1 MSAVAA
7 SPPPAGPRGGHGLV
21 EERATRLAVLWV
33 PDWPVAAAVA
43 EGMVQAY
50 EPVALHDGRALV
62 VVSARARAEGV
73 RRGMRRRSAQG
84 MCPGLVLLTVDE
96 GRDVRAFEPVMQA
109 LEAVVPESSLLRPGV
124 AVLPARGPSRYLG
137 SEEAVAEAL
146 VGAAAAAGVE
156 AQVGVA
162 EGMLA
167 AMLAA
172 RSSERVSPGRSAEY
186 LTGRDVRDL
195 VHVATTRDSRAR
207 MVDLVDLF
215 RRLGLGTMGELARLR
230 PSQVGPRFGALG
242 LQAHRLARGLDA
254 QPPQVRRSEP
264 DITVQAD
271 LDPPAHRIDAAAFAA
286 RRLAEELQTVMV
298 RRGVVCARLRVRA
311 RTEDGGALERTWRL
325 DGGALTAGEL
335 TDRVRWQLEGWLSG
349 RSGERPSA
357 PLVVLE
363 LTAEEVS
370 PAAVASDGLWG
381 RMGRGQ
387 AQAGRA
393 ALRVQGLIGA
403 DAVLTPVLQGG
414 RSPRDRVRL
423 VSWGDEPV
431 ALRNPKAPWPGQIPS
446 PLPATVPA
454 APVPARVLD
463 DDGRAVVVAD
473 RGVLHGM
480 PARVEVNRRRYE
492 VTGWAGPWPVHE
504 RWWAGGRPRTYVQ
517 VVCGQTA
524 LLLAGEGESWWVE
537 GVYD

>member
-1 MSAVAA
+1 MSAV
-7 SPPPAGPRGGHGLV
+7 V
-21 EERATRLAVLWV
+21 EAPVSEPEATEPATRLAVLWV

-43 EGMVQAY
+43 EGLAQAH
-50 EPVALHDGRALV
+50 EPVALHDGRGLV
-62 VVSARARAEGV
+62 AVSARARAEGV

-84 MCPGLVLLTVDE
+84 LCPELVLINADE

-109 LEAVVPESSLLRPGV
+109 LEEVVPSSSLLRPGV
-124 AVLPARGPSRYLG
+124 AVLPSRGPSRYLG
-137 SEEAVAEAL
+137 SEDALAEVL
-146 VGAAAAAGVE
+146 VGAAARAGVE
-156 AQVGVA
+156 AQVGIA
-162 EGMLA
+162 DGMLT

-172 RSSERVSPGRSAEY
+172 RASERVSPGRSAQR
-186 LTGRDVRDL
+186 LAPCDVRDL

-215 RRLGLGTMGELARLR
+215 RRLGLTTLGDVARLR
-230 PSQVGPRFGALG
+230 QAQVGPRFGALG

-254 QPPQVRRSEP
+254 QPPRVRRAEA
-264 DITVQAD
+264 DVVVQAD

-286 RRLAEELQTVMV
+286 RRLAEDLQAAML
-298 RRGVVCARLRVRA
+298 RRGVVCARLRVQA
-311 RTEDGGALERTWRL
+311 RTEDGGSLERTWRL
-325 DGGALTAGEL
+325 DGGALTAAEL

-349 RSGERPSA
+349 RSGQPPSA
-357 PLVVLE
+357 PVTALE
-363 LTAEEVS
+363 LAAEEVS

-381 RMGRGQ
+381 RVGRGQ

-431 ALRNPKAPWPGQIPS
+431 ALRDPKAPWPGQIPS
-446 PLPATVPA
+446 PLPATVPM
-454 APVPARVLD
+454 APMPAKVLD
-463 DDGRAVVVAD
+463 DDGSAVTVGD
-473 RGVLHGM
+473 RGELRGM
-480 PARVEVNRRRYE
+480 PARVEVNKHVRE

-504 RWWAGGRPRTYVQ
+504 RWWAGGRSRTYVQ
-517 VVCGQTA
+517 VVCGESA
-524 LLLAGEGESWWVE
+524 LLLAGEGTSWWVE
-537 GVYD
+537 GMYD